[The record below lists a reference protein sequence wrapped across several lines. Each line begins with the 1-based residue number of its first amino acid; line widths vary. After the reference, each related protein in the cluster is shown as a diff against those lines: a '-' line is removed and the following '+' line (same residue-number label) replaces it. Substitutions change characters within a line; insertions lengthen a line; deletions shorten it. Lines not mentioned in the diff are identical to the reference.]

1 MDFSLTDEQLLLQ
14 RTLRQFAMAELL
26 PKYTRWDRRG
36 EFPAEVWPQLGEMGV
51 FGLRVPETYGGTGFS
66 YLEAGFAIEQIAR
79 GDFNACYGILNA
91 CFAGDIL
98 GRFASPEIC
107 SAWLPPLAAGE
118 KVISICLTE
127 PHCGSDAA
135 SIRTRAIRDGDDYVV
150 SGEKSAITLLMVAD
164 AAVLF
169 AKTAPEKKAAGV
181 SAFLLPL
188 DARGLTK
195 TRYEDM
201 GAKGIVRG
209 SLFLDDVRI
218 PAANRI
224 GPENAGFTQ
233 VMQTFDYTRALIG
246 LMCLGAAEQTV
257 EETIGYV
264 KGREAFGQP
273 ISKNQGVSFP
283 LAEAKARLE
292 MLRWL
297 CYRTLWLRDQ
307 GLPHT
312 AEAAMCKAEG
322 PTLCADVIRECLV
335 LHGHYGYTQD
345 YPVEQRYRDV
355 LGQIIADGTPQ
366 IMKMIIARNM
376 LGREFA

>member
-1 MDFSLTDEQLLLQ
+1 MDFSLTEAQLLL
-14 RTLRQFAMAELL
+14 RDSLGEFARRELRPHYA
-26 PKYTRWDRRG
+26 RWDRNR
-36 EFPAEVWPQLGEMGV
+36 EFPAQLWPRLGDMGV
-51 FGLRVPETYGGTGFS
+51 FGLRTPERHGGGDLS
-66 YLEAGFAIEQIAR
+66 YLEAGMAIEQVAR
-79 GDFNACYGILNA
+79 GDFNVCYGILNA

-98 GRFASPEIC
+98 SRFASPDLCET
-107 SAWLPPLAAGE
+107 WLRPMAAG
-118 KVISICLTE
+118 KTVVSVLLTE

-135 SIRTRAIRDGDDYVV
+135 SIRTSAARHGDHYVV
-150 SGEKSAITLLMVAD
+150 NGEKSAITLLM
-164 AAVLF
+164 AAHAGILF

-188 DARGLTK
+188 DTPGLS
-195 TRYEDM
+195 RSPYEDM

-209 SLFLDDVRI
+209 SLFLDNVRL
-218 PAANRI
+218 PAANMI

-246 LMCLGAAEQTV
+246 LMCLGAAEQTL

-264 KGREAFGQP
+264 KQRQAFGQP

-283 LAEAKARLE
+283 LAEARAKLE

-322 PTLCADVIRECLV
+322 PTLCADIIRDCLV

-345 YPVEQRYRDV
+345 FPVEQRYRDV
-355 LGQIIADGTPQ
+355 LGQIIADGAPQ
-366 IMKMIIARNM
+366 IMKMIIARHM
-376 LGREFA
+376 LGRDFA

>member
-1 MDFSLTDEQLLLQ
+1 MDFALTEEQTLLRHSLAE
-14 RTLRQFAMAELL
+14 FARAELA
-26 PKYTRWDRRG
+26 PHYTRWDRAR
-36 EFPAEVWPQLGEMGV
+36 EFPAALWPRLGDMGV
-51 FGLRVPETYGGTGFS
+51 FGLRVPEGLGGADLS
-66 YLEAGFAIEQIAR
+66 YLEAGLAIEQIAR
-79 GDFNACYGILNA
+79 GDFNVCYGILNS

-98 GRFASPEIC
+98 SRFAKPELC
-107 SAWLPPLAAGE
+107 EAWLRPMASGE
-118 KVISICLTE
+118 KVISVLLTE

-135 SIRTRAIRDGDDYVV
+135 SIRTRAERDGDDYVV
-150 SGEKSAITLLMVAD
+150 NGEKSAVTLLM
-164 AAVLF
+164 AASAGILF

-188 DARGLTK
+188 DTPGLSRTP
-195 TRYEDM
+195 YEDM

-209 SLFLDDVRI
+209 SLFLDNVRV
-218 PAANRI
+218 PAANMI

-246 LMCLGAAEQTV
+246 LMCLGAAEQTL
-257 EETIGYV
+257 EETLAYV
-264 KGREAFGQP
+264 KERQAFGQP
-273 ISKNQGVSFP
+273 VSRNQGVSFP
-283 LAEAKARLE
+283 LAEAKSKLE

-322 PTLCADVIRECLV
+322 PTICADVIRDCLV

-345 YPVEQRYRDV
+345 FPVEQRYRDV

-366 IMKMIIARNM
+366 IMKLIIARHM
-376 LGREFA
+376 LGRDFA

>member
-1 MDFSLTDEQLLLQ
+1 MDFALTEQQRMLQASLRD
-14 RTLRQFAMAELL
+14 FAMQELR
-26 PKYTRWDRRG
+26 PHYTRWDRSR
-36 EFPAEVWPQLGEMGV
+36 EFPAAVWPRLGEMGV
-51 FGLRVPETYGGTGFS
+51 FGLRVSERLGGTDLS
-66 YLEAGFAIEQIAR
+66 YLEAGMAIEQIAK
-79 GDFNACYGILNA
+79 GDFNVCYGILNA

-98 GRFASPEIC
+98 SRFAKPDLCEG
-107 SAWLPPLAAGE
+107 WLRPLSSGQ
-118 KVISICLTE
+118 KVISVLLTE

-135 SIRTRAIRDGDDYVV
+135 SIRTSAVRDGDHFVV
-150 SGEKSAITLLMVAD
+150 NGEKSAVTLLMAAD
-164 AAVLF
+164 AGILF
-169 AKTAPEKKAAGV
+169 AKTAPDRKASGV

-188 DARGLTK
+188 DASGLH
-195 TRYEDM
+195 RSPYEDM

-209 SLFLDDVRI
+209 SLFLENVRV
-218 PAANRI
+218 PAANMI

-246 LMCLGAAEQTV
+246 LMCLGAAEQTL
-257 EETIGYV
+257 EETIEYV
-264 KGREAFGQP
+264 KQRQAFGQP
-273 ISKNQGVSFP
+273 VSKNQGVSFP
-283 LAEAKARLE
+283 LAEARSKLE

-297 CYRTLWLRDQ
+297 CYRTLWLRDE

-322 PTLCADVIRECLV
+322 PPICADVIRDCLV

-345 YPVEQRYRDV
+345 FPVEQRYRDV

-366 IMKMIIARNM
+366 IMKMIIARHM

>member
-1 MDFSLTDEQLLLQ
+1 MDFAPSEAQRLLKHSVAEFA
-14 RTLRQFAMAELL
+14 RTELRPHYA
-26 PKYTRWDRRG
+26 RWDRNR
-36 EFPAEVWPQLGEMGV
+36 EFPASVWPLMGQMGL
-51 FGLRVPETYGGTGFS
+51 FGLRVPERLGGAELS
-66 YLEAGFAIEQIAR
+66 YLDAGLAIEQVAK
-79 GDFNACYGILNA
+79 GDFNVCYGILNS

-98 GRFASPEIC
+98 SRFAEPSLCET
-107 SAWLPPLAAGE
+107 WLRPLAVGE
-118 KVISICLTE
+118 KVLSVLLTE

-135 SIRTRAIRDGDDYVV
+135 SIRTSAVRDGDHFVIN
-150 SGEKSAITLLMVAD
+150 GEKSAITLLM
-164 AAVLF
+164 AASAGILF
-169 AKTAPEKKAAGV
+169 AKTAPEKKAVGV

-188 DARGLTK
+188 DTPGLTR
-195 TRYEDM
+195 TPYDDM

-209 SLFLDDVRI
+209 SLFLDNVRI
-218 PAANRI
+218 PAANMI

-246 LMCLGAAEQTV
+246 LMCLGAAEQTL
-257 EETIGYV
+257 EETVAYV
-264 KGREAFGQP
+264 KERHAFGQP

-283 LAEAKARLE
+283 LAEARSKLE

-322 PTLCADVIRECLV
+322 PALCADVIRDCLV

-345 YPVEQRYRDV
+345 FPVEQRLRDV
-355 LGQIIADGTPQ
+355 LGQVIADGTPQ
-366 IMKMIIARNM
+366 IMKMIIGRHM
-376 LGREFA
+376 LGREFV

>member
-1 MDFSLTDEQLLLQ
+1 MDFALTEEQVLLQ
-14 RTLRQFAMAELL
+14 DSLKSFALKELL
-26 PKYTRWDRRG
+26 PKYAHWDRTG
-36 EFPAEVWPQLGEMGV
+36 EFPARLWPRLGDMGA
-51 FGLRVPETYGGTGFS
+51 FALRVPERHGGSDFS
-66 YLEAGFAIEQIAR
+66 YLEAGLTIEQIAR
-79 GDFNACYGILNA
+79 GDFNLCYGILNA
-91 CFAGDIL
+91 CFCGDIL
-98 GRFASPEIC
+98 SRFASADLCET
-107 SAWLPPLAAGE
+107 WLRPLAAGDIAMC
-118 KVISICLTE
+118 VCLTE
-127 PHCGSDAA
+127 PNCGSDAA
-135 SIRTRAIRDGDDYVV
+135 SIKTRAVRDGDDYVI
-150 SGEKSAITLLMVAD
+150 SGEKSAITLLMAGR

-169 AKTAPEKKAAGV
+169 AKTDPDKGAKGV
-181 SAFLLPL
+181 SAFLVPL
-188 DARGLTK
+188 DSPGLSK

-209 SLFLDDVRI
+209 SLFLDGVRV
-218 PAANRI
+218 PASNMI

-246 LMCLGAAEQTV
+246 LMCLGAAEQTL
-257 EETIGYV
+257 EETIAYV
-264 KGREAFGQP
+264 TQREAFGQP

-283 LAEAKARLE
+283 LAEAKSKLE

-297 CYRTLWLRDQ
+297 CYRTLWLRDA

-322 PTLCADVIRECLV
+322 PTLCADVIRDCMV

-366 IMKMIIARNM
+366 IMKMIIARHM

>member
-1 MDFSLTDEQLLLQ
+1 MDFAPTAEQRLL
-14 RTLRQFAMAELL
+14 RETLADFARAELL
-26 PKYTRWDRRG
+26 PHYSRWDRNR
-36 EFPAEVWPQLGEMGV
+36 EFPAAIWPKLAEMGV
-51 FGLRVPETYGGTGFS
+51 FGLRVPAWYGGAELS
-66 YLEAGFAIEQIAR
+66 YLEAGMAIEQVAK
-79 GDFNACYGILNA
+79 GDFNVCYGILNA

-98 GRFASPEIC
+98 GRFAAPELC
-107 SAWLPPLAAGE
+107 ETWLRPMAMGE
-118 KVISICLTE
+118 KVISVLLTE

-135 SIRTRAIRDGDDYVV
+135 SIRTSAVRNGDDYIIN
-150 SGEKSAITLLMVAD
+150 GEKSAITLLM
-164 AAVLF
+164 AASAGILF

-188 DARGLTK
+188 DTPGLSK
-195 TRYEDM
+195 TPYDDM

-209 SLFLDDVRI
+209 SLFLDDVRV
-218 PAANRI
+218 PAVNMI
-224 GPENAGFTQ
+224 GPEDAGFTQ

-246 LMCLGAAEQTV
+246 LMCLGAAEQTL
-257 EETIGYV
+257 EETIAYV
-264 KGREAFGQP
+264 KDRQAFGQP

-307 GLPHT
+307 GMPHT

-322 PTLCADVIRECLV
+322 PTTCVDVIRDCLV

-345 YPVEQRYRDV
+345 FPVEQRYRDV
-355 LGQIIADGTPQ
+355 LGQVIADGTPQ

-376 LGREFA
+376 LGREYA

>member
-1 MDFSLTDEQLLLQ
+1 MDFALTDEQRILQ
-14 RTLRQFAMAELL
+14 QSLAAFARAELA
-26 PKYTRWDRRG
+26 PHYTRWDRNR
-36 EFPAEVWPQLGEMGV
+36 EFPAKLWPRLGQMGV
-51 FGLRVPETYGGTGFS
+51 FGLRVPEELGGNGLS
-66 YLEAGFAIEQIAR
+66 HLEAGLAIEQVAK
-79 GDFNACYGILNA
+79 GDFNVCYGILNA
-91 CFAGDIL
+91 CFAGDII
-98 GRFASPEIC
+98 GRFASPDIRE
-107 SAWLPPLAAGE
+107 AWLAPLAAGH
-118 KVISICLTE
+118 KILSVCLTE

-135 SIRTRAIRDGDDYVV
+135 AIRTRAVCDGDHFVV
-150 SGEKSAITLLMVAD
+150 NGEKSAITLLMVAD
-164 AAVLF
+164 AAILF

-188 DARGLTK
+188 DSPGLSK
-195 TRYEDM
+195 SRYEDM
-201 GAKGIVRG
+201 GGRGIVRS

-218 PAANRI
+218 PAANMI

-246 LMCLGAAEQTV
+246 LMCLGAAEQTL
-257 EETIGYV
+257 EETVDYV
-264 KGREAFGQP
+264 KGRQAFGQP
-273 ISKNQGVSFP
+273 VSKNQGVSFP
-283 LAEAKARLE
+283 LAEAKAKLE

-322 PTLCADVIRECLV
+322 PALCADIIRDCLV

-345 YPVEQRYRDV
+345 FPIEQRYRDV

-366 IMKMIIARNM
+366 IMKMIIARHM

>member
-1 MDFSLTDEQLLLQ
+1 MDFSLTEEQLLLQ

-188 DARGLTK
+188 DAPGLTK

>member
-1 MDFSLTDEQLLLQ
+1 VDFEPTQEQRLLQ
-14 RTLRQFAMAELL
+14 QSLADFAKAELL
-26 PKYTRWDRRG
+26 PNYTQWDRKR
-36 EFPAEVWPQLGEMGV
+36 EFPRALWPRLGDMGA
-51 FGLRVPETYGGTGFS
+51 FGLRVAQAYGGVDAS
-66 YLEAGFAIEQIAR
+66 YLEAGMAIEQIAK
-79 GDFNACYGILNA
+79 GDFNVCYGILNA

-98 GRFASPEIC
+98 SRFAAPGLGET
-107 SAWLPPLAAGE
+107 WLRPMAAGE
-118 KVISICLTE
+118 KIISVCLTE

-135 SIRTRAIRDGDDYVV
+135 AIRTRAVRDGEHYVV
-150 SGEKSAITLLMVAD
+150 NGEKSAITLLMVAD
-164 AAVLF
+164 AGILF
-169 AKTAPEKKAAGV
+169 AKTAPDRKAAGV

-188 DARGLTK
+188 DTPGLSRTP
-195 TRYEDM
+195 YEDM

-209 SLFLDDVRI
+209 SLFLDNVRI
-218 PAANRI
+218 PAGNMI

-246 LMCLGAAEQTV
+246 LMCLGAAEQTL
-257 EETIGYV
+257 EETVEYV
-264 KGREAFGQP
+264 KGRVAFGRP
-273 ISKNQGVSFP
+273 LSTNQGVSFP
-283 LAEAKARLE
+283 LAEARSKLE

-297 CYRTLWLRDQ
+297 CYRTLWLRDR

-322 PTLCADVIRECLV
+322 PTICADIIRQCLV

-345 YPVEQRYRDV
+345 FPVEQRYRDV

-366 IMKMIIARNM
+366 IMKLIIARHM

>member
-1 MDFSLTDEQLLLQ
+1 MDFAPSEAQRLLKHSVAEFA
-14 RTLRQFAMAELL
+14 RTELRPHYA
-26 PKYTRWDRRG
+26 RWDRNR
-36 EFPAEVWPQLGEMGV
+36 EFPASVWPLMGQMGL
-51 FGLRVPETYGGTGFS
+51 FGLRVPERLGGAELS
-66 YLEAGFAIEQIAR
+66 YLDAGLAIEQVAK
-79 GDFNACYGILNA
+79 GDFNVCYGILNS

-98 GRFASPEIC
+98 SRFAEPSLCET
-107 SAWLPPLAAGE
+107 WLRPLAVGE
-118 KVISICLTE
+118 KVLSVLLTE

-135 SIRTRAIRDGDDYVV
+135 SIRTSAVRDGDHFVIN
-150 SGEKSAITLLMVAD
+150 GEKSAITLLM
-164 AAVLF
+164 AASAGILF
-169 AKTAPEKKAAGV
+169 AKTAPEKKAVGV

-188 DARGLTK
+188 DTPGLTR
-195 TRYEDM
+195 TPYDDM

-209 SLFLDDVRI
+209 SLFLDNVRI
-218 PAANRI
+218 PAANMI

-246 LMCLGAAEQTV
+246 LMCLGAAEQTL
-257 EETIGYV
+257 EETVAYV
-264 KGREAFGQP
+264 KVRHAFGQP

-283 LAEAKARLE
+283 LAEARSKLE

-322 PTLCADVIRECLV
+322 PALCADVIRDCLV

-345 YPVEQRYRDV
+345 FPVEQRLRDV
-355 LGQIIADGTPQ
+355 LGQVIADGTPQ
-366 IMKMIIARNM
+366 IMKMIIGRHM
-376 LGREFA
+376 LGREFV